1 MTIEDWSAMDYNVR
15 VLPSRWFKSGAR
27 QRAGLA
33 VSQRRANQ
41 GRARCWRGVKSLGQT
56 RGCVMLNRKMAPT
69 QI

>member
-33 VSQRRANQ
+33 VSGEQMKAEVFE
-41 GRARCWRGVKSLGQT
+41 RCQKSQPDKRVCVVK
-56 RGCVMLNRKMAPT
+56 
-69 QI
+69 